1 MLVMVHFKHL
11 ELDCIVRISS
21 KLFSCGSIFSCFIFV
36 ALFSWLKFKLH
47 ASFEPVMYSRINISV
62 LVQAAF
68 HFSEIHLI
76 ARFRRYKQ
84 IKLLKKEIVQFPLFS
99 VRNLAR
105 KENFETLK
113 KACDFHCLSV
123 IVVKKLNLMFYW
135 YVFLIDVLV
144 ELEEA
149 LKVSSEIP
157 FYK

>member
-1 MLVMVHFKHL
+1 MLDMVHFKHHKF
-11 ELDCIVRISS
+11 DCIVRISS

-68 HFSEIHLI
+68 HFSEIHSI
-76 ARFRRYKQ
+76 ARFRRHKQ

-99 VRNLAR
+99 VRNLSL

-113 KACDFHCLSV
+113 KAYDFHCLSV

>member
-1 MLVMVHFKHL
+1 MLDMVHFKHHKF
-11 ELDCIVRISS
+11 DCIVRISS

-68 HFSEIHLI
+68 HFSEIHSI
-76 ARFRRYKQ
+76 ARFRRHKQ

-99 VRNLAR
+99 VRNLSL

-113 KACDFHCLSV
+113 KAYDFRCLSV